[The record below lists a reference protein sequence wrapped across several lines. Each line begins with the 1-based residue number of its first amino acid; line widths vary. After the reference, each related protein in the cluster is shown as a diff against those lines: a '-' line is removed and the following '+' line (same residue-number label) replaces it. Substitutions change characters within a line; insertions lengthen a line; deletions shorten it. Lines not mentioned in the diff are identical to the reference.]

1 MMTALS
7 KKCLSCFVVGLL
19 LMGGGF
25 VACDDPYANSVDYA
39 KLEAGEKELRE
50 MFYNS
55 VKDTIPAVETIDRM
69 ETEGWVAFI
78 MEKGSDDAIKAGQLV
93 SFRYSYS
100 TVFRDVEDGDT
111 TAVAVVQYSNY
122 NKPELVEYTVG
133 ALSSNQ
139 SEVLQGVDL
148 AMRHMNLYGKAYI
161 IMAHSLARGDY
172 YPWVA
177 EIEVVATQLD

>member
-1 MMTALS
+1 MTALS
-7 KKCLSCFVVGLL
+7 MKYLSGFVVALL

-25 VACDDPYANSVDYA
+25 IACDDPYANSVDYA
-39 KLEAGEKELRE
+39 KLEAGETELRE

-78 MEKGSDDAIKAGQLV
+78 MEKGSDDPIQVGRRV
-93 SFRYSYS
+93 SFRYTYS
-100 TVFRDVEDGDT
+100 TVFRDVEDGYT
-111 TAVAVVQYSNY
+111 TAVAIVQYSNY
-122 NKPELVEYTVG
+122 NSPELVEYTVG
-133 ALSSNQ
+133 ALSNTQ
-139 SEVLQGVDL
+139 SEVFQGVDL

-161 IMAHSLARGDY
+161 IMVHSLAQNDY

-177 EIEVVATQLD
+177 EIEVVSTQLD

>member
-1 MMTALS
+1 MTALS
-7 KKCLSCFVVGLL
+7 MKYLSGFVVALL

-25 VACDDPYANSVDYA
+25 VSCDDPYANSVDYA
-39 KLEAGEKELRE
+39 ELEAGEKELRE
-50 MFYNS
+50 LFYNS
-55 VKDTIPAVETIDRM
+55 VKDTIAAVETIDRM

-78 MEKGSDDAIKAGQLV
+78 MEEGSDDPIQVGRRV
-93 SFRYSYS
+93 SFRYNYS
-100 TVFRDVEDGDT
+100 TVFRNVEDGDT

-133 ALSSNQ
+133 ALSNTQ
-139 SEVLQGVDL
+139 SEVFQGVDL

-161 IMAHSLARGDY
+161 IMAHSLAQDDY

-177 EIEVVATQLD
+177 EIEVVSTQLD